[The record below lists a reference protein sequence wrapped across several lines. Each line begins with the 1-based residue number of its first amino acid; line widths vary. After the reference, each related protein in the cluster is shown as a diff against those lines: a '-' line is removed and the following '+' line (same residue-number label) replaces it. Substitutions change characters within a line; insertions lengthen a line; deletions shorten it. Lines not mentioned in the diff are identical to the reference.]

1 MLNIRKQILLPVLV
15 FSLLITSAARP
26 FQQSNPPA
34 NGGPILRIT
43 QVDTSQF
50 PRVTVYISSS
60 DVSGEPLSINP
71 KFLVLKE
78 NGRIITPDQVNGT
91 GEGAA
96 LTTLLAIDT
105 SGSMN
110 SGGKL
115 DIARSVAKDYVY
127 QIRADDR
134 AGIMTFGES
143 SDYVQS
149 VTADQASLITAID
162 GLKAG
167 GDTAM
172 YDALLKAVEIL
183 NPLPGRK
190 AIIVLTDGIDNLSK
204 HTAAE
209 VVQAIGQTGLSIS
222 TIGFGKAGQ
231 STGNLTAL
239 DEKGLSALAEN
250 AGGQYGYAND
260 RASLQKLY
268 EKYGRSLK
276 SEYTI
281 TYTSPSALHDGL
293 SRSLTVALSGGGQAL
308 TTGGTRSQYNPG
320 GLVPESGG
328 KAPWLMFFALL
339 AGLVLILFAPTLYGL
354 IKRRQVKPDRKSG
367 VKVAPKA
374 EAKPAKP
381 RIKLT

>member
-1 MLNIRKQILLPVLV
+1 MLNIRKYILLPVLV
-15 FSLLITSAARP
+15 FSLMFTSAARP
-26 FQQSNPPA
+26 LQQSNPPA

-50 PRVTVYISSS
+50 PRVTVYVSSS
-60 DVSGEPLSINP
+60 DATGEPVSINP

-115 DIARSVAKDYVY
+115 DIAKSVAKDYVY

-134 AGIMTFGES
+134 AGIMTFNES
-143 SDYVQS
+143 SDYIQS
-149 VTADQASLITAID
+149 VTADQAALTAAID

-204 HTAAE
+204 HSATE

-222 TIGFGKAGQ
+222 TVGFGKPGQ

-260 RASLQKLY
+260 RASLQQLY

-281 TYTSPSALHDGL
+281 TYTSPSTLHDGL
-293 SRSLTVALSGGGQAL
+293 SRSLTVALSSAGQAL
-308 TTGGTRSQYNPG
+308 TTGGTQSQYNPG

-328 KAPWLMFFALL
+328 KAPWFMFFALL
-339 AGLVLILFAPTLYGL
+339 AGLVLILFAPTLIKL
-354 IKRRQVKPDRKSG
+354 IKGRKVKPAQKNG
-367 VKVAPKA
+367 VKMAPKA